1 MNSNQRRLR
10 KYRRK
15 KAVAFRSG
23 NPKLSRYLTLYW
35 RYHMKVHGPPI
46 HLWGT
51 PVPAPQKGSKR

>member
-1 MNSNQRRLR
+1 MTTDQSRLL

-23 NPKLSRYLTLYW
+23 NAKLSKYLTLYW
-35 RYHMKVHGPPI
+35 RYHWKVYGPPI

-51 PVPAPQKGSKR
+51 PVAAPQKGAKR